1 MDVETAT
8 MSEKGQIVIP
18 GKIRKKIN
26 ASKGTRFAV
35 IGNRDTIVLKRLRT
49 PTRMELLQE
58 LKSLTREITAEL
70 RGLGMSEED
79 VIRTALDARR
89 KT

>member
-18 GKIRKKIN
+18 GQIRKKIN

-35 IGNRDTIVLKRLRT
+35 MGKHDTIVLKKLRT
-49 PTRMELLQE
+49 PTKMELLQE

-79 VIRTALDARR
+79 VIQIALDARR